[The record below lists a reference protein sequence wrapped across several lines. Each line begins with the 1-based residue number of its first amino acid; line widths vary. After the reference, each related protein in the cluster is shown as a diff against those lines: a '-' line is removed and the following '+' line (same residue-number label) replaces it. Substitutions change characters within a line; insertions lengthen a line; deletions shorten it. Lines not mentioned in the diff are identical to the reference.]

1 MAVVSYAQNM
11 EDIMLWRALKHV
23 EKGFY
28 IDVGA
33 YSPDKDSVTKL
44 FYEKGWSGVNIEPN
58 SECHTELVQKRP
70 RDKNFCFALSNKSG
84 QAEIN
89 ILSFAESQVSTGLST
104 LDRNLATKHIAA
116 GYLVKTDLV
125 ESLTLVNLIEKYITT
140 TQEIHFLK
148 IDVEGLEKEVIEGN
162 NWQRYQPWI
171 VLVES
176 ISPADYEENHLDW
189 EYLLTSAG
197 YHFVYADQ
205 INRFYISPKHPE
217 LRAAFRYPPN
227 LFDGFVIYNHIDTLL
242 QQNQQSS
249 ARLKKMEVDINTLLI
264 SRSWKITQ
272 PLRTLSRLLHSFFHR
287 LKEIFLPL
295 TDSKLGGNKCK
306 S

>member
-1 MAVVSYAQNM
+1 MTVVSYAQNL
-11 EDIMLWRALKHV
+11 EDIMLWRALKHID
-23 EKGFY
+23 KGFY
-28 IDVGA
+28 VDVGA

-58 SECHTELVQKRP
+58 SECHAELVRKRP

-84 QAEIN
+84 QVEIN
-89 ILSFAESQVSTGLST
+89 ILSFAESQASTGLST

-116 GYLVKTDLV
+116 GYLIKTDLV
-125 ESLTLVNLIEKYITT
+125 ESMTLVNLIEKYITAG
-140 TQEIHFLK
+140 QEIHFLK

-162 NWQRYQPWI
+162 NWQRYQPWV

-205 INRFYISPKHPE
+205 LNHFYISPKHPE
-217 LRAAFRYPPN
+217 LQAAFKYPPN
-227 LFDGFVIYNHIDTLL
+227 LFDEFIIHNHLANVLAKNQEIYDQFIEVNATVNALL
-242 QQNQQSS
+242 
-249 ARLKKMEVDINTLLI
+249 T
-264 SRSWKITQ
+264 SRSWKITS
-272 PLRTLSRLLHSFFHR
+272 PLRTLSRALRSFFHR
-287 LKEIFLPL
+287 LKEIFLLL
-295 TDSKLGGNKCK
+295 TGSKLGGNKCK
-306 S
+306 N